1 MKNVTINISFHIK
14 ILVLNLA
21 KVKSWQGFERA
32 LGIPSCSGGEAVT
45 AAEKQNPA
53 VQRALP

>member
-21 KVKSWQGFERA
+21 KVKSCQGFERA

-45 AAEKQNPA
+45 AAEK
-53 VQRALP
+53 

>member
-1 MKNVTINISFHIK
+1 MENVTINISFHIK

-21 KVKSWQGFERA
+21 KVTSWQGFERA
-32 LGIPSCSGGEAVT
+32 LGISSCSGGEAVT

-53 VQRALP
+53 VRRTLP